1 MVLPPFFCTFALD
14 MRKIAI
20 LLLLLCTVANAQQVE
35 TLLQQFDQQADVTK
49 ANQFFD
55 ELKKNDFLDEPIVFA
70 QGTPVDSLQQQV
82 WYWAAEWLYDQ
93 QQYDQ
98 AEQYA
103 LKALAKYHPA
113 NPEKADCLN
122 TLGCIYVRLSDFE
135 QAAHYARQSVEME
148 LQGGD
153 HDRIS
158 SSMNTLAG
166 IYMAGNQ
173 AKEAE
178 QIILEAL
185 DHANQ
190 ADNAGRKAIIMG
202 MASEIYHTLAD
213 DEKALAYA
221 SKAYDIEQKLGRQD
235 KMIIRLS
242 QIGSAELGLHHYEK
256 AEEVYRRIIP
266 TFRETGDFH
275 SMAIALNRL
284 GMSLLCQHRQ
294 REAIPF
300 YREAAGLFSKMG
312 DMYNEIHAHRGLY
325 ECYWEINPDSA
336 KIELD
341 YFDLLKD
348 SLYSHAT
355 ADALSRY
362 NAEFGNN
369 LLQQENDA
377 VRQAH
382 QRTIII
388 AVVAI
393 LLLSLVAWWFVRRA
407 HQKEQQHV
415 AELMHEIELLKA
427 DINESQPATDTKPA
441 SDTEP
446 ADDTEPANAITTDA
460 PLTSETDRAFLMR
473 VIEVVNEGFADK
485 QLGVDVIAS
494 KLNMSQQ
501 TFRRRLMSAAGETP
515 KAFISAIQMEKAG
528 KLLTE
533 HADMPV
539 VDVAFKCGFDDA
551 SSFTHT
557 FKRIYGITPSQYRDK
572 K

>member
-1 MVLPPFFCTFALD
+1 MVLPTFFRTFVNC

-20 LLLLLCTVANAQQVE
+20 LLILLCTVAKAQQVE
-35 TLLQQFDQQADVTK
+35 TLLQQFDQQADVAK

-55 ELKKNDFLDEPIVFA
+55 ELKKNDFLDEPIAFA
-70 QGTPVDSLQQQV
+70 KGTPVDSLQQQV
-82 WYWAAEWLYDQ
+82 WYWAAEWFYDQ
-93 QQYDQ
+93 QHYDL

-103 LKALAKYHPA
+103 LKALDKYHPA

-122 TLGCIYVRLSDFE
+122 TLGCIYVRLSDFDK
-135 QAAHYARQSVEME
+135 AAHYAQQSVEQE

-173 AKEAE
+173 SKEAE
-178 QIILEAL
+178 QIILQAL
-185 DHANQ
+185 EHARQVN
-190 ADNAGRKAIIMG
+190 NPGRKAIIMG
-202 MASEIYHTLAD
+202 MVSEIYHSLGD
-213 DEKALAYA
+213 DEKALSYA
-221 SKAYDIEQKLGRQD
+221 AQAYDIEQELGRQD

-256 AEEVYRRIIP
+256 AEEVFRRIIP
-266 TFRETGDFH
+266 AFREMGDIH

-294 REAIPF
+294 REAIPY

-312 DMYNEIHAHRGLY
+312 DLYNEIHSHRGLY
-325 ECYWEINPDSA
+325 ECYWELNPDSA

-362 NAEFGNN
+362 NAEFGND

-388 AVVAI
+388 AIVAI

-415 AELMHEIELLKA
+415 AELMREIELLKT
-427 DINESQPATDTKPA
+427 DTNESQPATDT
-441 SDTEP
+441 EP
-446 ADDTEPANAITTDA
+446 ADAETTEA

-485 QLGVDVIAS
+485 KLGVDVIAS

-557 FKRIYGITPSQYRDK
+557 FKRIYGITPTQYREK
-572 K
+572 SGRNA

>member
-1 MVLPPFFCTFALD
+1 
-14 MRKIAI
+14 
-20 LLLLLCTVANAQQVE
+20 VE
-35 TLLQQFDQQADVTK
+35 TLLQLFDQQTDVTK
-49 ANQFFD
+49 ANNFFD
-55 ELKKNDFLDEPIVFA
+55 ELKKQDFLDEPIVFA
-70 QGTPVDSLQQQV
+70 KGTPTDSLQQQV
-82 WYWAAEWLYDQ
+82 WYWAAEWMYDQ
-93 QQYDQ
+93 QRYEQ

-103 LKALAKYHPA
+103 LKALAKYHSA

-122 TLGCIYVRLSDFE
+122 TLGCIYVRLSNFE
-135 QAAHYARQSVEME
+135 QAANYAKQSVEME
-148 LQGGD
+148 MKGGD

-178 QIILEAL
+178 QIILQAL
-185 DHANQ
+185 EHANQ
-190 ADNAGRKAIIMG
+190 ANNPGRKAIILG

-221 SKAYDIEQKLGRQD
+221 AQAYDIEQELGRQP

-256 AEEVYRRIIP
+256 AEEVFRRIIP
-266 TFRETGDFH
+266 SFREMGDFH

-284 GMSLLCQHRQ
+284 GMSLLCQNRQ
-294 REAIPF
+294 REAIPY

-312 DMYNEIHAHRGLY
+312 DLYNEIHSHRGLY
-325 ECYWEINPDSA
+325 ECYWKINPDSA

-348 SLYSHAT
+348 SLYSHST
-355 ADALSRY
+355 AEALSRY
-362 NAEFGNN
+362 NAEFGND
-369 LLQQENDA
+369 LLQQENVE

-382 QRTIII
+382 LRTIII
-388 AVVAI
+388 AIVVI
-393 LLLSLVAWWFVRRA
+393 LMLSLIAWWYVLRT

-427 DINESQPATDTKPA
+427 GINESQSITHA
-441 SDTEP
+441 EP
-446 ADDTEPANAITTDA
+446 TNAATTDA
-460 PLTSETDRAFLMR
+460 PLTSEADRAFLMR

-485 QLGVDVIAS
+485 QLGVEIIAS
-494 KLNMSQQ
+494 KLNMSVQ
-501 TFRRRLMSAAGETP
+501 TFRRRLMNTAGETP

-533 HADMPV
+533 HPEQPV

-557 FKRIYGITPSQYRDK
+557 FKRVYGITPSQYREK
-572 K
+572 NG